1 MNPELVREGRNR
13 YILRRRGNMC
23 VEGIVYLNHHLLP
36 LVREDKSLQQLA
48 NAACLP
54 GVVGRVCG
62 MPDIHEGFGL
72 PIGGVMATAADGV
85 ISAGAV
91 GMDINCGVRLLATG
105 IVAKELDLP
114 VLRALIN
121 RIEEYVP
128 TE

>member
-54 GVVGRVCG
+54 VWWAGVAACRTFMRVLACPSG
-62 MPDIHEGFGL
+62 S
-72 PIGGVMATAADGV
+72 DG
-85 ISAGAV
+85 SSS
-91 GMDINCGVRLLATG
+91 
-105 IVAKELDLP
+105 
-114 VLRALIN
+114 
-121 RIEEYVP
+121 
-128 TE
+128 